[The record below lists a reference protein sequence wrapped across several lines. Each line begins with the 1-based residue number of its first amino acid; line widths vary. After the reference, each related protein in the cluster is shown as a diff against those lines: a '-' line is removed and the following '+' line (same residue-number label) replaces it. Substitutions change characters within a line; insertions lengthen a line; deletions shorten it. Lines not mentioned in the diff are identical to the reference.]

1 MKFYTRFDVAESL
14 NKDKV
19 YDRND
24 NVDRVSYVDNTRLIQ
39 RFILEGQNL
48 NAVRAK
54 ALNSGMY
61 SDDEAFGDNRSDVI
75 IPVYDTDPAILNP
88 VIEDAK
94 ASLKSRVATRNNESS
109 NDDASSNSD
118 LTERVADVKE
128 D

>member
-14 NKDKV
+14 NKNKV
-19 YDRND
+19 YDRHD

-61 SDDEAFGDNRSDVI
+61 SDQEAFADNDDVVV
-75 IPVYDTDPAILNP
+75 PVYKTDPAIMDP
-88 VIEDAK
+88 VIENAK
-94 ASLKSRVATRNNESS
+94 KSLKSRVAIRNDESS
-109 NDDASSNSD
+109 NDDTSSNSD
-118 LTERVADVKE
+118 LTERVEKSKE
-128 D
+128 A

>member
-1 MKFYTRFDVAESL
+1 MRFYTRFDVADNI

-19 YDRND
+19 YDRHD

-61 SDDEAFGDNRSDVI
+61 TDSAAFTDNSEDVI
-75 IPVYDTDPAILNP
+75 VPVYKQDPAIIDP
-88 VIEDAK
+88 VIEQAK
-94 ASLKSRVATRNNESS
+94 NSLKSRVAKRNDESS
-109 NDDASSNSD
+109 NDDTRSNSD
-118 LTERVADVKE
+118 LTERVSDGIEK
-128 D
+128 

>member
-1 MKFYTRFDVAESL
+1 MQFYTRFNVAESL

-19 YDRND
+19 YDRHD

-61 SDDEAFGDNRSDVI
+61 SDSEAFADNSSDVI
-75 IPVYDTDPAILNP
+75 VPVYKVDPAILDPMIDN
-88 VIEDAK
+88 AK
-94 ASLKSRVATRNNESS
+94 NSLKSRVADKRDDKL
-109 NDDASSNSD
+109 NDNVNGNSD
-118 LTERVADVKE
+118 LTERVADNKE